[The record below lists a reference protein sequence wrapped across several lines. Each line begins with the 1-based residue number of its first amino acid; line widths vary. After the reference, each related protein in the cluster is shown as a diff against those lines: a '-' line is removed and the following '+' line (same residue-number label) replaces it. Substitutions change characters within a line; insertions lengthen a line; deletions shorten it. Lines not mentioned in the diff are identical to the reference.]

1 MYEKKNDYVI
11 VFIVLVVVVFA
22 AWLYTD
28 SHRNDKQYNNTND
41 GLERIESRLSDIE
54 SRVDDLQKRNRE
66 NQKTV
71 ESISGTVAAGRD
83 NAQIV
88 AGGITEAEQRLD
100 AAIQASGRI
109 QNRITDIE
117 TKYR

>member
-11 VFIVLVVVVFA
+11 VFIVLVIVIFA
-22 AWLYTD
+22 AWIYTD

-71 ESISGTVAAGRD
+71 ESISGTVNAGRD

-88 AGGITEAEQRLD
+88 AGGLEKAEQRLD

>member
-11 VFIVLVVVVFA
+11 VFIVLVIVAFA

-54 SRVDDLQKRNRE
+54 SRIDDLQKRNRE

-71 ESISGTVAAGRD
+71 ESISRTVAASRD

-88 AGGITEAEQRLD
+88 AGGITEAERRLD
-100 AAIQASGRI
+100 NAINASGRI
-109 QNRITDIE
+109 ENIIADVEKSNR
-117 TKYR
+117 